1 MHTCT
6 TAGGLTIL
14 MHQEQLQALG
24 QTFVSCPCR
33 YSSKE
38 ALTEIHQQS
47 APFKKFKEQFT
58 AANLEFASKTGESY
72 YEEDLGFM

>member
-1 MHTCT
+1 MPDALTEITSVCKQ
-6 TAGGLTIL
+6 AGLSL
-14 MHQEQLQALG
+14 
-24 QTFVSCPCR
+24 FR

-47 APFKKFKEQFT
+47 APFRKFKEQGI
-58 AANLEFASKTGESY
+58 AANLEYTSKTGESY